1 MLPFK
6 FLEGFLYVYCES
18 LFGNFNKIVSVLS
31 WSHCVLGSYS
41 GHEQLGALESP
52 EIRGK
57 ILCSCGYEYTHRF
70 SYVSLGGGSMPF
82 THLSKG
88 LWHPYQPPPPKKR
101 LKTLTCLFPLYK
113 EPKIDE
119 MEIRIVLKNWLE
131 SLPQWFK
138 YTLKQIHR

>member
-57 ILCSCGYEYTHRF
+57 ILCSCGYIMST
-70 SYVSLGGGSMPF
+70 LTGSHMF
-82 THLSKG
+82 
-88 LWHPYQPPPPKKR
+88 LWEEDLCLLHTYQRDCDTLINPLPPKR
-101 LKTLTCLFPLYK
+101 G
-113 EPKIDE
+113 
-119 MEIRIVLKNWLE
+119 
-131 SLPQWFK
+131 
-138 YTLKQIHR
+138 